1 MLYEDSEKSP
11 ETAEEYERIAYGSTP
26 FTGEDARKILA
37 AHEVRGRSKLT
48 ADEAKD
54 MACEKWPE
62 EVREVRAA
70 RVVRYRW
77 PVAHA
82 LRVTYAELAEI
93 EQRAGVVPLAQPGT
107 RGAYASA
114 EDVAAVYAAGAEYRA
129 AVHSV
134 RVRVSADDADDE
146 EAASAVLALLR
157 GGFECTEPS
166 VYGRRSGGRAWYFE
180 VAVPKR

>member
-1 MLYEDSEKSP
+1 MMYEDSRHAP
-11 ETAEEYERIAYGSTP
+11 ATAENYESEAYASTI
-26 FTGEDARKILA
+26 FTGDDARAILR

-48 ADEAKD
+48 ADEARR
-54 MACEKWPE
+54 MACERWPE
-62 EVREVRAA
+62 EVRALRAA
-70 RVVRYRW
+70 KVVRYRW

-82 LRVTYAELAEI
+82 LRVTYSELAEI
-93 EQRAGVVPLAQPGT
+93 EGRAGVAPLPEPGT

-134 RVRVSADDADDE
+134 RVRVSADDAEDE
-146 EAASAVLALLR
+146 EAAAAVLAMLR
-157 GGFECTEPS
+157 EGFECTEPS
-166 VYGRRSGGRAWYFE
+166 VYGRSSGGRAWYFE